1 MPPRKRNMLK
11 AAISQARPV
20 PIELAKKIAA
30 AIFMTTISER
40 TCEPGTDCGAQKCA
54 GHGEAKQPGDRT
66 GPALYGIDSAI
77 DDGRIEAKK
86 KPSHR
91 GRCGDKCNLE
101 DSNAVHRRSARGGAI
116 DIDDRHRLVDQ
127 RLDEHDEISLNC
139 SLVESAN
146 PATKQFF
153 ASLRVGHQ
161 PGRRHWAVPQ
171 VAGHP
176 AHR

>member
-1 MPPRKRNMLK
+1 MP
-11 AAISQARPV
+11 S
-20 PIELAKKIAA
+20 
-30 AIFMTTISER
+30 
-40 TCEPGTDCGAQKCA
+40 
-54 GHGEAKQPGDRT
+54 
-66 GPALYGIDSAI
+66 I
-77 DDGRIEAKK
+77 DDLRAAELLI
-86 KPSHR
+86 ST
-91 GRCGDKCNLE
+91 
-101 DSNAVHRRSARGGAI
+101 I
-116 DIDDRHRLVDQ
+116 DIGSLTNASTRIR
-127 RLDEHDEISLNC
+127 HDEISLNC